1 MSNMP
6 PFGHCFMM
14 LGNTQNNDIKSIKT
28 RPEIDLETRIRALRS
43 RQTKIYNMVDLTEL
57 LSHYLAEKTHDAP
70 FWAPC
75 PLLEHAPFCTL
86 PYQFSDNFDFFR
98 FK

>member
-1 MSNMP
+1 
-6 PFGHCFMM
+6 MM
-14 LGNTQNNDIKSIKT
+14 LGKTQNNEIKSIKP

-43 RQTKIYNMVDLTEL
+43 RQTKIYIMVDLAEL
-57 LSHYLAEKTHDAP
+57 LSYYLTDKTHDAP

-86 PYQFSDNFDFFR
+86 P
-98 FK
+98 